1 MPFFRFFVLL
11 WGLCIAVVLLM
22 PALLIQES
30 WQRASDNRLASTF
43 PSEPGEGDF
52 EALRRAY
59 TRPPS
64 EWPLALV
71 EPEVAFVELG
81 PLEQRPNP
89 EGPELLKARL
99 GRRLFEDP
107 LLSASGHFSCQS
119 CHNRQLGWG
128 DGLRVSVGHGRR
140 EGRRN
145 APSLFGAAYR
155 DAFFWD
161 GRAASLEEQAAAPL
175 LNPVEMANENLT
187 QVVERLRA
195 RPDYVRAFGQI
206 YGGTPIVFS
215 QVSDAL
221 AAFQRT
227 LEGRTRFDRFAAGLP
242 VRFSDEELWGL
253 NLFRG
258 KAGCANCHFGPL
270 LTDQKMHNLGLTF
283 FRRRLQ
289 DLGRYEETSD
299 PQDVGLFRTPSLRH
313 VRLTAPYMHNGIMPR
328 LVNVIAF
335 YVQGGGRIR
344 PRSEAEAA
352 DPLWPHAARTSPL
365 LKRLDL
371 EQAEIQA
378 LIAFLESL

>member
-1 MPFFRFFVLL
+1 MPFFRFFLGL
-11 WGLCIAVVLLM
+11 WGLCLAVVLLM
-22 PALLIQES
+22 PALLIQER
-30 WQRASDNRLASTF
+30 WQRAGDARLASTF
-43 PSEPGEGDF
+43 PSRPDEGDF

-59 TRPPS
+59 ARPPS
-64 EWPLALV
+64 EWPRALV

-81 PLEQRPNP
+81 PLERRPNP
-89 EGPELLKARL
+89 QGTELAKARL
-99 GRRLFEDP
+99 GLRLFEDP

-128 DGLRVSVGHGRR
+128 DGLRVSVGHGRQ

-161 GRAASLEEQAAAPL
+161 GRAATLEQQAAGPL
-175 LNPVEMANENLT
+175 LSPVEMANDSLED
-187 QVVERLRA
+187 VVERLCA
-195 RPDYVRAFGQI
+195 RPDYVRAFSQV
-206 YGGTPIVFS
+206 YGETTITFS
-215 QVSDAL
+215 QVADAL

-227 LEGRTRFDRFAAGLP
+227 LERGTRFDRFAAGLP

-289 DLGRYEETSD
+289 DLGRYEKTGD
-299 PQDVGLFRTPSLRH
+299 PQDIGLFRTPPLRH

-328 LVNVIAF
+328 LANVIAF
-335 YVQGGGRIR
+335 YIQGGGRIR
-344 PRSEAEAA
+344 PRNEAEAA

-371 EQAEIQA
+371 EQAEIEA